1 MGINRRIQL
10 ENQLKESCSIPDKKV
25 KKSAEATRE
34 TFFDKLAQDAK
45 NATVT
50 SKQTWTPYN
59 ALYKPLNEVLVF
71 RIFKHM
77 QIYCIHHAI
86 RKQDEKLA
94 CSIEEELTCWKNH
107 FEKELNQECS
117 NNIS

>member
-34 TFFDKLAQDAK
+34 TFLDKLAQDAK

-50 SKQTWTPYN
+50 SKQTWRPYN

-71 RIFKHM
+71 KIFKHRYTNKKTRLETGL
-77 QIYCIHHAI
+77 QYRRRAY
-86 RKQDEKLA
+86 L
-94 CSIEEELTCWKNH
+94 L
-107 FEKELNQECS
+107 
-117 NNIS
+117 

>member
-50 SKQTWTPYN
+50 SKQTWRPFNT
-59 ALYKPLNEVLVF
+59 LYKPLNEVLVF
-71 RIFKHM
+71 KIFKHR
-77 QIYCIHHAI
+77 YTNI
-86 RKQDEKLA
+86 RKQDGKLA
-94 CSIEEELTCWKNH
+94 CSIEEELTCCKNH